1 MKLTAVPVTSK
12 MGMVETAVAPNAER
26 AGVCLGS
33 RAAVPRCGERVSLA
47 PESRPIG
54 SSDTH
59 FLILLGRKRG
69 WDFDRGQRRTA
80 QVGVRCE
87 DDELYGEKRGEDA
100 ILSCLS
106 PTTLLKCCGN
116 AKLLDTLQGGL
127 DRPHPEMRNLLGRF
141 IELGSTQVPS
151 IRHARANH
159 GRPSGSLDRVRKRC
173 CYGR

>member
-1 MKLTAVPVTSK
+1 VLGQLAVYEEVNEANGCTSDFQ

-87 DDELYGEKRGEDA
+87 DDELYGEKRGEGCHT
-100 ILSCLS
+100 ILLVPDHTS
-106 PTTLLKCCGN
+106 
-116 AKLLDTLQGGL
+116 
-127 DRPHPEMRNLLGRF
+127 EMLRER
-141 IELGSTQVPS
+141 
-151 IRHARANH
+151 
-159 GRPSGSLDRVRKRC
+159 
-173 CYGR
+173 